1 MLGQLSGCQQ
11 KPGRSL
17 SRPLYW
23 WGIYFTMWTS
33 FTARCLM
40 TFEKGRDKI
49 VWKYIF
55 FLGKFEV
62 TCASFFLEVYGKY
75 RNLVRKP
82 IKHFKSVHICLL
94 LEREVFFILQNP
106 TLSSN
111 LHVDY
116 EKFGK
121 IKIVKSWPS
130 LFFLEFTD
138 IQVYRIHGFC
148 TWNRITLGVYIGWGA
163 SGCGAVLWKG
173 TWRVFFKLSLS
184 QHCSL
189 VAGQKGQ
196 SCSGVHWAQ
205 YN

>member
-1 MLGQLSGCQQ
+1 
-11 KPGRSL
+11 
-17 SRPLYW
+17 
-23 WGIYFTMWTS
+23 MWTS
-33 FTARCLM
+33 FRARCLM

-121 IKIVKSWPS
+121 IKIVKS
-130 LFFLEFTD
+130 
-138 IQVYRIHGFC
+138 
-148 TWNRITLGVYIGWGA
+148 
-163 SGCGAVLWKG
+163 
-173 TWRVFFKLSLS
+173 
-184 QHCSL
+184 
-189 VAGQKGQ
+189 
-196 SCSGVHWAQ
+196 
-205 YN
+205 